1 MNENKTLLTCAPKE
15 FLRQLNSMRNEISE
29 YFKVTGL
36 HDIIY
41 KAEKL
46 PENVTDEEKTK
57 LVDKQYAERYD
68 NVVAACFGEH
78 IDKTYDILA
87 KMSFA
92 TAEEIEKLD
101 PADVINLL
109 FKFFINER
117 TMPFFITWR
126 STGRLNS
133 DD

>member
-1 MNENKTLLTCAPKE
+1 MDEKKTLLTCTPKE
-15 FLRQLNSMRNEISE
+15 FLRQLNSMRNDIAEF
-29 YFKVTGL
+29 FKLTGL

-41 KAEKL
+41 KAEKV
-46 PENVTDEEKTK
+46 PEDITGEERTK

-78 IDKTYDILA
+78 IDLTYDILA
-87 KMSFA
+87 KMSFS
-92 TAEEIEKLD
+92 TVEEIENLD

-117 TMPFFITWR
+117 TMPFFITWK

-133 DD
+133 EG